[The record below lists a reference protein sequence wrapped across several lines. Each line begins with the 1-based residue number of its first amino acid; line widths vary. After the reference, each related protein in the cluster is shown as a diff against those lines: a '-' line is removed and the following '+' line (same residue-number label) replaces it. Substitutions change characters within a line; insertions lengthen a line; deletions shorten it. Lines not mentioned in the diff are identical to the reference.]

1 VIAALILLILAAFGV
16 TPSDE
21 ELAAYERSYWS
32 KVHHI
37 FLEIGSEVDEVGIR
51 PTFALGYEALL
62 DLGGRGA
69 AFEVVVESIIA
80 EDVELFAG
88 VGGGHYFHPKLRVAL
103 TAGPL
108 FRQNQDVL
116 MRGRLDVAGRFL
128 VFSVAVQPYVRL
140 AATTDGT
147 FDFGFGGRFEY

>member
-21 ELAAYERSYWS
+21 ELAAYESSYWS

-37 FLEIGSEVDEVGIR
+37 FIEIGSEVDEQGIR
-51 PTFALGYEALL
+51 PTFAAGYEALL
-62 DLGGRGA
+62 DPDGRGG
-69 AFEVVVESIIA
+69 AFEVVVEAIIA
-80 EDVELFAG
+80 EEVEFFAG
-88 VGGGHYFHPKLRVAL
+88 VGGGHYFHPKLRVGL

-108 FRQNQDVL
+108 IQPGEDVL

-128 VFSVAVQPYVRL
+128 IFNVAVQPYARL
-140 AATTDGT
+140 TATTNGT
-147 FDFGFGGRFEY
+147 YDFGFGGRFEY